1 RPREGG
7 VHHTLP
13 VLPDVHHAGVVVD
26 VDRHANPPA
35 ERKAR
40 CAGAERDRAAGVPD
54 VRRGEAA
61 ARILEAEGDDALDPA
76 AITVGR
82 PQAQPAPAAEVV
94 RSVEIEPEGVHD
106 SVRRLDPVA
115 DVRVALQRGIPV
127 ELHAAVAAVHVLVAP
142 AHDLRAMRG
151 RARAG
156 LLGAETVVLAAV
168 APVVAVALAR
178 PTVVIVRLEVIEPQ
192 PPGIHAL
199 D

>member
-1 RPREGG
+1 RLVSFEPGLLLEVVPRLLELPDAVVVLEEHDRIVVAARVGAPVPLADVGRRPREGG

-76 AITVGR
+76 AATVGG
-82 PQAQPAPAAEVV
+82 PEAQPAPA
-94 RSVEIEPEGVHD
+94 
-106 SVRRLDPVA
+106 
-115 DVRVALQRGIPV
+115 
-127 ELHAAVAAVHVLVAP
+127 
-142 AHDLRAMRG
+142 
-151 RARAG
+151 
-156 LLGAETVVLAAV
+156 
-168 APVVAVALAR
+168 
-178 PTVVIVRLEVIEPQ
+178 
-192 PPGIHAL
+192 
-199 D
+199 